1 MSNRYTIN
9 KIDEFLEIFDWQEMQ
24 TVFVTE
30 SAVAASTALT
40 LLRTKGKLSK
50 QIVEVK

>member
-1 MSNRYTIN
+1 MSDRYTIN
-9 KIDEFLEIFDWQEMQ
+9 KIDEFLEIFDCQEMQ